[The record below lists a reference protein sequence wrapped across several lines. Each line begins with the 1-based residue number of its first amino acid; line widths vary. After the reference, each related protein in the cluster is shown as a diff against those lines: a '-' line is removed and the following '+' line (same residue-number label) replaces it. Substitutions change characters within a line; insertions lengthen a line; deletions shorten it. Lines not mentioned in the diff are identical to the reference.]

1 MEIKPITTYT
11 GKVVPLFNDN
21 IDTDQIIPKAHLKRI
36 SKTGFGPFAF
46 DEWRYLDDGSDN
58 PDFNPNK
65 PEYQG
70 ASILITGDNFGC
82 GSSREHAA
90 WALKDYGFDIIIAGG
105 YSDIFYMNCTKNAML
120 PIVLDEPARKYL
132 AEAKEITVDLPN
144 QTVYTSEKSFHF
156 DIDDTWK
163 NKLVKGLDDI
173 AITLEYEE
181 QIKSYEKQNILIL
194 LNKGVKLMTVKQLFL
209 LKILM
214 KLSYN

>member
-144 QTVYTSEKSFHF
+144 QTVYTPEKSFHF

-181 QIKSYEKQNILIL
+181 QIKSYEKT
-194 LNKGVKLMTVKQLFL
+194 KTF
-209 LKILM
+209 
-214 KLSYN
+214 